1 MQEQN
6 VHMVKISSIKVV
18 IPRSRNKFR
27 HAEIT
32 ESIDASGLRKPIT
45 IRKIVDKKYDFALIC
60 GQGRLESLTALGE
73 ELIPAFILD
82 IDENQAYIMS
92 LVENMARVIP
102 RAGEQFQRI
111 KEMTDQGLTNKEISN
126 STGLSL
132 HWITSLTM
140 LINKGEN
147 KLLSAVESG
156 SIPISF
162 AVEIARVDF
171 EGGQELLIKA
181 FDEGLIK
188 HKDVGKVRELL
199 DSRDEGLKGFI
210 NNNFGVTKKKKK
222 MTTDE
227 LQQLYQDN
235 ISQHKKIK
243 NKDDYVEIKLL
254 VASQIFKELTSNESF
269 YKIVNEESL
278 QDIVKVIVKNTA
290 N

>member
-1 MQEQN
+1 MQEQII
-6 VHMVKISSIKVV
+6 HMVKISSIKVV

-45 IRKIVDKKYDFALIC
+45 IRRVVDKKYDFALIC

-111 KEMTDQGLTNKEISN
+111 KEMADQGLTNKEISN
-126 STGLSL
+126 ATGLSL

-188 HKDVGKVRELL
+188 HKDVGKIREIL

-210 NNNFGVTKKKKK
+210 NNNFGVAKKKKK

-243 NKDDYVEIKLL
+243 NKADYVEIKLL
-254 VASQIFKELTSNESF
+254 VANQIFKELTSNESF
-269 YKIVNEESL
+269 SKIVIEESL
-278 QDIVKVIVKNTA
+278 QDVVKVIVKNTT

>member
-1 MQEQN
+1 MQDQN

-45 IRKIVDKKYDFALIC
+45 IRKIIDKKYDFALIC

-73 ELIPAFILD
+73 ELVPAFILD

-111 KEMTDQGLTNKEISN
+111 KEMTEQGLTNKEISN

-156 SIPISF
+156 CIPISF
-162 AVEIARVDF
+162 AVEVARVDF

-188 HKDVGKVRELL
+188 HKDVGKIREIL

-210 NNNFGVTKKKKK
+210 NNNFGVAKKKKK
-222 MTTDE
+222 MSTDE

-243 NKDDYVEIKLL
+243 NKAEYVEIKLL
-254 VASQIFKELTSNESF
+254 VAGQIFKELTSNESF
-269 YKIVNEESL
+269 SKIVSEESL
-278 QDIVKVIVKNTA
+278 QDVVKVIVKNTT

>member
-1 MQEQN
+1 MQDQN
-6 VHMVKISSIKVV
+6 VYMVKISSIKVV

-32 ESIDASGLRKPIT
+32 ESIDSSGLRKPIT
-45 IRKIVDKKYDFALIC
+45 IRRIVDKKYDFALIC

-73 ELIPAFILD
+73 ELVPAFILD

-111 KEMTDQGLTNKEISN
+111 KEMTEQGLTNKEISN

-140 LINKGEN
+140 LISKGEN

-156 SIPISF
+156 CIPISF

-188 HKDVGKVRELL
+188 HKDVGKIREIL

-210 NNNFGVTKKKKK
+210 NNNFGVAKKKKK

-243 NKDDYVEIKLL
+243 NKAEYVEIKLL

-269 YKIVNEESL
+269 SKIVSEESL
-278 QDIVKVIVKNTA
+278 QDVVKVIVKNAA

>member
-1 MQEQN
+1 MQDQN

-45 IRKIVDKKYDFALIC
+45 IRRIIDKKYDFALIC

-73 ELIPAFILD
+73 ELVPAFILD

-111 KEMTDQGLTNKEISN
+111 KEMTEQGLTNKEISN

-156 SIPISF
+156 CIPISF

-188 HKDVGKVRELL
+188 HKDVGKIREIL

-210 NNNFGVTKKKKK
+210 NNNFGVAKKKKK
-222 MTTDE
+222 MSTDE

-243 NKDDYVEIKLL
+243 NKAEYVEIKLL
-254 VASQIFKELTSNESF
+254 VAGQIFKELTSNESF
-269 YKIVNEESL
+269 SKIVSEESL
-278 QDIVKVIVKNTA
+278 QDIVKVIVKNTT

>member
-1 MQEQN
+1 MRDQN

-45 IRKIVDKKYDFALIC
+45 IRRIVDKKYDFALIC

-111 KEMTDQGLTNKEISN
+111 KEMTQQGLTNKEISS

-156 SIPISF
+156 CIPISF

-188 HKDVGKVRELL
+188 HKDVGKIREIL

-210 NNNFGVTKKKKK
+210 NNNFGVAKKKKK

-243 NKDDYVEIKLL
+243 NKAEYVEIKLL

-269 YKIVNEESL
+269 SKIVAEESL
-278 QDIVKVIVKNTA
+278 QDVVKVIVRNTT

>member
-1 MQEQN
+1 MQDQN

-32 ESIDASGLRKPIT
+32 ESIDSSGLRKPIT
-45 IRKIVDKKYDFALIC
+45 IRRIVDKKYDFALIC

-73 ELIPAFILD
+73 ELVPAFILD

-111 KEMTDQGLTNKEISN
+111 KEMTEQGLTNKEISN

-156 SIPISF
+156 CIPISF

-188 HKDVGKVRELL
+188 HKDVGKIREIL

-210 NNNFGVTKKKKK
+210 NNNFGVAKKKRK

-243 NKDDYVEIKLL
+243 YKAEYVEIKLL
-254 VASQIFKELTSNESF
+254 VASQIFKELTSNENFS
-269 YKIVNEESL
+269 KIVSEESL
-278 QDIVKVIVKNTA
+278 QDVVKVIVKNAA

>member
-126 STGLSL
+126 FTGLSL

-243 NKDDYVEIKLL
+243 NKADYVEIKLL

>member
-1 MQEQN
+1 MQDQN

-45 IRKIVDKKYDFALIC
+45 IRRIVDKKYDFALIC

-111 KEMTDQGLTNKEISN
+111 KEMTEQGLTNKEISS

-156 SIPISF
+156 CIPISF

-188 HKDVGKVRELL
+188 HKDVGKIREIL

-210 NNNFGVTKKKKK
+210 NNNFGVAKKKKK

-243 NKDDYVEIKLL
+243 NKAEYVEIKLL
-254 VASQIFKELTSNESF
+254 VAGQIFKELTSNESF
-269 YKIVNEESL
+269 SKIVSEESL
-278 QDIVKVIVKNTA
+278 QDVVKVIVKNTT

>member
-6 VHMVKISSIKVV
+6 IHMVKISSIKIV
-18 IPRSRNKFR
+18 IPRARNKFR

-188 HKDVGKVRELL
+188 HKDVGKVREIL

-243 NKDDYVEIKLL
+243 NKADYVEIKLL

>member
-1 MQEQN
+1 MQDQN
-6 VHMVKISSIKVV
+6 IHMVRISSIKVV

-32 ESIDASGLRKPIT
+32 ESIDTSGLRKPIT
-45 IRKIVDKKYDFALIC
+45 IRRIVDKKYDFALIC

-73 ELIPAFILD
+73 ELIPAFIVD
-82 IDENQAYIMS
+82 IDEHQAYIMS

-102 RAGEQFQRI
+102 RAGEQFLRI
-111 KEMTDQGLTNKEISN
+111 KEMTEQGLSNKEISN

-132 HWITSLTM
+132 HWIASITM

-162 AVEIARVDF
+162 AVEIARVDY

-188 HKDVGKVRELL
+188 HKDVGKVRDIL

-210 NNNFGVTKKKKK
+210 NNNFGVAKKKKK

-227 LQQLYQDN
+227 LQHLYQEN
-235 ISQHKKIK
+235 ISQHKQI
-243 NKDDYVEIKLL
+243 NKKAEYVEIKLL
-254 VASQIFKELTSNESF
+254 IASQIFKELSTNEHFS
-269 YKIVNEESL
+269 KIVNEECL
-278 QDIVKVIVKNTA
+278 QDIVKVIVKNTT

>member
-1 MQEQN
+1 MQDQN

-45 IRKIVDKKYDFALIC
+45 IRRIVDKKYDFALIC

-111 KEMTDQGLTNKEISN
+111 KEMTEQGLTNKEISS

-156 SIPISF
+156 CIPISF

-171 EGGQELLIKA
+171 EGGQELLLKA

-188 HKDVGKVRELL
+188 HKDVGKIREIL

-210 NNNFGVTKKKKK
+210 NNNFGVAKKKKK

-243 NKDDYVEIKLL
+243 NKAEYVEIKLL
-254 VASQIFKELTSNESF
+254 VAGQIFKELTSNESF
-269 YKIVNEESL
+269 SKIVSEESL
-278 QDIVKVIVKNTA
+278 QDVMKVIVKNTT

>member
-1 MQEQN
+1 MNDDQI
-6 VHMVKISSIKVV
+6 HMIEISKIKVV
-18 IPRSRNKFR
+18 IPRSRNKFK

-32 ESIDASGLRKPIT
+32 DSIDTSGLRKPIT
-45 IRKIVDKKYDFALIC
+45 VRKIADKKYEFALIC
-60 GQGRLESLTALGE
+60 GQGRLESLSALGE

-82 IDENQAYIMS
+82 IDENKAYIMS

-111 KEMTDQGLTNKEISN
+111 KEMNEQGLSNKEISY

-156 SIPISF
+156 CIPISF

-171 EGGQELLIKA
+171 EGGQELLLKA

-188 HKDVGKVRELL
+188 HKDVGKIREIL

-210 NNNFGVTKKKKK
+210 NNNFGVAKKKKK

-243 NKDDYVEIKLL
+243 NKAEYVEIKLL
-254 VASQIFKELTSNESF
+254 VAGQIFKELTSNESF
-269 YKIVNEESL
+269 SKIVSEESL
-278 QDIVKVIVKNTA
+278 QDVVKVIVKNTT

>member
-222 MTTDE
+222 
-227 LQQLYQDN
+227 
-235 ISQHKKIK
+235 
-243 NKDDYVEIKLL
+243 
-254 VASQIFKELTSNESF
+254 
-269 YKIVNEESL
+269 
-278 QDIVKVIVKNTA
+278 
-290 N
+290 

>member
-1 MQEQN
+1 MQDQN

-45 IRKIVDKKYDFALIC
+45 IRRIVDKKYDFALIC

-111 KEMTDQGLTNKEISN
+111 KEMTEQGLTNKEISS

-156 SIPISF
+156 CIPISF

-188 HKDVGKVRELL
+188 HKDVGKIREIL

-210 NNNFGVTKKKKK
+210 NNNFGVAKKKKK

-243 NKDDYVEIKLL
+243 NKAEYVEIKLL

-269 YKIVNEESL
+269 SKIVAEESL
-278 QDIVKVIVKNTA
+278 QDVVKVIVRNAT

>member
-6 VHMVKISSIKVV
+6 IHMVKISSIKVV

-243 NKDDYVEIKLL
+243 NKADYVEIKLL

>member
-1 MQEQN
+1 MQDQN

-32 ESIDASGLRKPIT
+32 ESIDTSGLRKPIT
-45 IRKIVDKKYDFALIC
+45 IRRIVDKKYDFALIC

-73 ELIPAFILD
+73 ELVPAFILD

-111 KEMTDQGLTNKEISN
+111 KEMTEQGLTNKEISN

-156 SIPISF
+156 CIPISF

-188 HKDVGKVRELL
+188 HKNVGKIREIL

-210 NNNFGVTKKKKK
+210 NNNFGVAKKRKKI
-222 MTTDE
+222 TTDE

-243 NKDDYVEIKLL
+243 NKAEYVEIKLL
-254 VASQIFKELTSNESF
+254 VVGQIFKELTSNEIF
-269 YKIVNEESL
+269 FKIVSEESL
-278 QDIVKVIVKNTA
+278 QDVVKVIAKNAA

>member
-1 MQEQN
+1 MQDQN

-45 IRKIVDKKYDFALIC
+45 IRRIVDKKYDFALIC

-111 KEMTDQGLTNKEISN
+111 KEMTEQGLTNKEISS

-156 SIPISF
+156 CIPISF

-171 EGGQELLIKA
+171 EGGQELLLKA

-188 HKDVGKVRELL
+188 HKDVGKIREIL

-210 NNNFGVTKKKKK
+210 NNNFGVAKKKKK

-227 LQQLYQDN
+227 LQQLYQNN

-243 NKDDYVEIKLL
+243 NKAEYVEIKLL
-254 VASQIFKELTSNESF
+254 VAGQIFKELTSNESF
-269 YKIVNEESL
+269 SKIVSEESL
-278 QDIVKVIVKNTA
+278 QDVVKVIVKNTT

>member
-1 MQEQN
+1 MQDQN

-45 IRKIVDKKYDFALIC
+45 IRRIVDKKYDFALIC

-73 ELIPAFILD
+73 ELVPAFILD

-111 KEMTDQGLTNKEISN
+111 KEMTEQGLTNKEISS

-156 SIPISF
+156 CIPISF

-188 HKDVGKVRELL
+188 HKDVGKIREIL

-210 NNNFGVTKKKKK
+210 NNNFGVAKKKKK

-243 NKDDYVEIKLL
+243 NKAEYVEIKLL

-269 YKIVNEESL
+269 SKIVSEESL
-278 QDIVKVIVKNTA
+278 QDVVKVIVKNAA

>member
-1 MQEQN
+1 MQDQN

-45 IRKIVDKKYDFALIC
+45 IRRIVDKKYDFALIC

-111 KEMTDQGLTNKEISN
+111 KEMTEQGLTNKEISS

-156 SIPISF
+156 CIPISF

-188 HKDVGKVRELL
+188 HKDVGKIREIL

-210 NNNFGVTKKKKK
+210 NNNFGVAKKKKK

-243 NKDDYVEIKLL
+243 NKAEYIEIKLL
-254 VASQIFKELTSNESF
+254 VAGQIFKELTSNESF
-269 YKIVNEESL
+269 SKIVSEESL
-278 QDIVKVIVKNTA
+278 QDVVKVIVKNTT

>member
-1 MQEQN
+1 MQDQN

-45 IRKIVDKKYDFALIC
+45 IRRIIDKKYDFALIC

-73 ELIPAFILD
+73 ELVPAFILD

-111 KEMTDQGLTNKEISN
+111 KEMTEQGLTNKEISN

-156 SIPISF
+156 CIPISF

-188 HKDVGKVRELL
+188 HKDVGKIREIL

-210 NNNFGVTKKKKK
+210 NNNFGVAKKRKK
-222 MTTDE
+222 MSTDE

-243 NKDDYVEIKLL
+243 NKAEYVEIKLL
-254 VASQIFKELTSNESF
+254 VAGQIFKELTSNESF
-269 YKIVNEESL
+269 SKIVSEESL
-278 QDIVKVIVKNTA
+278 QDIVKVIVKNTT

>member
-1 MQEQN
+1 MQDQN

-111 KEMTDQGLTNKEISN
+111 KEMTEQGLTNKEISS

-156 SIPISF
+156 CIPISF

-188 HKDVGKVRELL
+188 HKDVGKIREIL

-210 NNNFGVTKKKKK
+210 NNNFGVAKKKKK

-243 NKDDYVEIKLL
+243 NKAEYVEIKLL
-254 VASQIFKELTSNESF
+254 VASQIFKELTSNENFS
-269 YKIVNEESL
+269 KIVAEESL
-278 QDIVKVIVKNTA
+278 QDVVKVIVRNTT

>member
-1 MQEQN
+1 MKDDQI
-6 VHMVKISSIKVV
+6 HMIKISDIKVV

-27 HAEIT
+27 HSEIT

-45 IRKIVDKKYDFALIC
+45 VRRIVDKKYQFALIC

-73 ELIPAFILD
+73 ELTPAIVLD
-82 IDENQAYIMS
+82 IDENKAYIMS
-92 LVENMARVIP
+92 LVENMARVVP

-111 KEMTDQGLTNKEISN
+111 KEMTEQGLTNKEISN

-140 LINKGEN
+140 LISKGEN

-156 SIPISF
+156 SIPISL

-181 FDEGLIK
+181 FDKGLIK
-188 HKDVGKVRELL
+188 HKDVGKIREIL
-199 DSRDEGLKGFI
+199 DSRDEGLKGYL
-210 NNNFGVTKKKKK
+210 NNNFGITKKKKK

-227 LQQLYQDN
+227 LKKIYQDN
-235 ISQHKKIK
+235 ISQHRKIK
-243 NKDDYVEIKLL
+243 NKAEYVEMNLL
-254 VASQIFKELTSNESF
+254 IANQIFKEL
-269 YKIVNEESL
+269 VNDEEFLRILDEESL
-278 QDIVKVIVKNTA
+278 NEVVNIIVKNTT

>member
-1 MQEQN
+1 MQDQN

-32 ESIDASGLRKPIT
+32 ESIDTSGLRKPIT
-45 IRKIVDKKYDFALIC
+45 IRRIVDKKYDFALIC

-73 ELIPAFILD
+73 ELAPAFILD

-111 KEMTDQGLTNKEISN
+111 KEMTEQGLTNKEISN

-156 SIPISF
+156 CIPISF

-188 HKDVGKVRELL
+188 HKDVGKIREIL

-210 NNNFGVTKKKKK
+210 NNNFGVTKKRKK

-243 NKDDYVEIKLL
+243 NKAEYVEIKLL
-254 VASQIFKELTSNESF
+254 VVGQIFKELTSNEIF
-269 YKIVNEESL
+269 FKIVSEESL
-278 QDIVKVIVKNTA
+278 QDVVKVIAKNAA

>member
-1 MQEQN
+1 MQDQN

-45 IRKIVDKKYDFALIC
+45 IRRIVDKKYDFALIC

-111 KEMTDQGLTNKEISN
+111 KEMTEQGLTNKEISS

-156 SIPISF
+156 CIPISF

-188 HKDVGKVRELL
+188 HKDVGKIREIL

-210 NNNFGVTKKKKK
+210 NNNFGVSKKKKK

-243 NKDDYVEIKLL
+243 NKAEYVEIKLL

-269 YKIVNEESL
+269 SKIVVEESL
-278 QDIVKVIVKNTA
+278 QDVVKVIVKNTT

>member
-1 MQEQN
+1 MQDQN

-45 IRKIVDKKYDFALIC
+45 IRRIVDKKYDFALIC

-73 ELIPAFILD
+73 ELVPAFILD

-111 KEMTDQGLTNKEISN
+111 KEMTEQGLTNKEISN

-156 SIPISF
+156 CIPISF

-188 HKDVGKVRELL
+188 HKDVGKIREIL

-210 NNNFGVTKKKKK
+210 NNNFGVAKKKRK

-243 NKDDYVEIKLL
+243 NKAEYVEIKLL
-254 VASQIFKELTSNESF
+254 VASQMFKELTSNESF
-269 YKIVNEESL
+269 SKIVNDEGL
-278 QDIVKVIVKNTA
+278 QDVVKVIVKNTT

>member
-1 MQEQN
+1 MQDQN

-45 IRKIVDKKYDFALIC
+45 IRRIVDKKYDFALIC

-92 LVENMARVIP
+92 LVENMTRVIP

-111 KEMTDQGLTNKEISN
+111 KEMTEQGLTNKEISS

-156 SIPISF
+156 CIPISF

-171 EGGQELLIKA
+171 EGGQELLLKA

-188 HKDVGKVRELL
+188 HKDVGKIREIL

-210 NNNFGVTKKKKK
+210 NNNFGVAKKKKK

-243 NKDDYVEIKLL
+243 NKAEYVEIKLL
-254 VASQIFKELTSNESF
+254 VAGQIFKELTSNEIFS
-269 YKIVNEESL
+269 KIVSEESL
-278 QDIVKVIVKNTA
+278 QDVVKVIVKNTT

>member
-1 MQEQN
+1 MQDQN

-45 IRKIVDKKYDFALIC
+45 IRRIVDKKYDFALIC

-73 ELIPAFILD
+73 ELVPAFILD

-111 KEMTDQGLTNKEISN
+111 KEMTEQGLTNKEISN

-156 SIPISF
+156 CIPISF

-188 HKDVGKVRELL
+188 HKDVGKIREIL

-210 NNNFGVTKKKKK
+210 NNNFGVAKKKRK

-243 NKDDYVEIKLL
+243 NKAEYVEIKLL

-269 YKIVNEESL
+269 SKIVNDEGL
-278 QDIVKVIVKNTA
+278 QDVVKVIVKNTA

>member
-1 MQEQN
+1 MQDQN

-32 ESIDASGLRKPIT
+32 ESIDTSGLRKPIT
-45 IRKIVDKKYDFALIC
+45 IRRIVDKKYDFALIC

-73 ELIPAFILD
+73 ELVPAFILD

-111 KEMTDQGLTNKEISN
+111 KEMTEQGLTNKEISN

-156 SIPISF
+156 CIPISF

-188 HKDVGKVRELL
+188 HKDVGKIREIL

-210 NNNFGVTKKKKK
+210 NNNFGVTKKRKK

-243 NKDDYVEIKLL
+243 NKAEYVEIKLL
-254 VASQIFKELTSNESF
+254 VVGQIFKELTSNEIF
-269 YKIVNEESL
+269 FKIVSEESL
-278 QDIVKVIVKNTA
+278 QDVVKVIAKNAA

>member
-6 VHMVKISSIKVV
+6 VNMVKISSIKVV

-243 NKDDYVEIKLL
+243 NKADYVEIKLL

>member
-1 MQEQN
+1 MQDQN

-45 IRKIVDKKYDFALIC
+45 IRRIVDKKYDFALIC
-60 GQGRLESLTALGE
+60 GQGRLESLTTLGE
-73 ELIPAFILD
+73 ELVPAFILD

-111 KEMTDQGLTNKEISN
+111 KEMTEQGLTNKEISN

-156 SIPISF
+156 CIPISF

-188 HKDVGKVRELL
+188 HKDVGKIREIL

-210 NNNFGVTKKKKK
+210 NNNFGVAKKRKK
-222 MTTDE
+222 MSTDE

-243 NKDDYVEIKLL
+243 NKAEYVEIKLL
-254 VASQIFKELTSNESF
+254 VAGQIFKELTSNESF
-269 YKIVNEESL
+269 SKIVSEESL
-278 QDIVKVIVKNTA
+278 QDIVKVIVKNTT

>member
-1 MQEQN
+1 MQDQN

-45 IRKIVDKKYDFALIC
+45 IRRIVDKKYDFALIC

-111 KEMTDQGLTNKEISN
+111 KEMTEQGLTNKEISS

-156 SIPISF
+156 CIPISF

-188 HKDVGKVRELL
+188 HKDVGKIREIL

-210 NNNFGVTKKKKK
+210 NNNFGVAKKKKK

-243 NKDDYVEIKLL
+243 NKAEYVEIKLL

-269 YKIVNEESL
+269 SKIVVEESL
-278 QDIVKVIVKNTA
+278 EDVVKVIVKNTT

>member
-6 VHMVKISSIKVV
+6 IHMVKISSIKVV
-18 IPRSRNKFR
+18 IPRARNKFR

-188 HKDVGKVRELL
+188 HKDVGKVREIL

-243 NKDDYVEIKLL
+243 NKADYVEIKLL

>member
-1 MQEQN
+1 MQEQII
-6 VHMVKISSIKVV
+6 HMVKISSIKVV

-32 ESIDASGLRKPIT
+32 ESIDASGLRKPVT
-45 IRKIVDKKYDFALIC
+45 IRRIVDKKYDFALIC

-111 KEMTDQGLTNKEISN
+111 KEMADQGLTNKEISN
-126 STGLSL
+126 ATGLSL

-162 AVEIARVDF
+162 AVEVARVDF

-188 HKDVGKVRELL
+188 HKDVGKIREIL

-210 NNNFGVTKKKKK
+210 NNNFGVAKKKKK

-243 NKDDYVEIKLL
+243 NKADYVEIKLL
-254 VASQIFKELTSNESF
+254 VANQIFKELTSNEVFS
-269 YKIVNEESL
+269 KIVIEESL
-278 QDIVKVIVKNTA
+278 QDVVRVIVKNTT

>member
-1 MQEQN
+1 MNDDQI
-6 VHMVKISSIKVV
+6 HMLEISKIKVV
-18 IPRSRNKFR
+18 IPRSRNKFK

-32 ESIDASGLRKPIT
+32 DSIDTSGLRKPIT
-45 IRKIVDKKYDFALIC
+45 VRRISDRKYEFSLIC

-73 ELIPAFILD
+73 KLIPAFILD
-82 IDENQAYIMS
+82 IDENKAYIMS

-111 KEMTDQGLTNKEISN
+111 KEMNEQGLSNKEISY

-140 LINKGEN
+140 LISKGEN

-156 SIPISF
+156 SIPISL

-188 HKDVGKVRELL
+188 HKDVGKIRDIL
-199 DSRDEGLKGFI
+199 DSRDEGLKGFL
-210 NNNFGVTKKKKK
+210 NNSFGVAKKKKK
-222 MTTDE
+222 LTTDE
-227 LQQLYQDN
+227 LKQIYQDN
-235 ISQHKKIK
+235 ISQHRKIK
-243 NKDDYVEIKLL
+243 NKAEYVERNLL
-254 VASQIFKELTSNESF
+254 IVSQIFKELSESEEF
-269 YKIVNEESL
+269 SKILNEENL
-278 QDIVKVIVKNTA
+278 NEVVKVIIKNTSC
-290 N
+290 

>member
-1 MQEQN
+1 MQDQN

-32 ESIDASGLRKPIT
+32 ESIDSSGLRKPIT
-45 IRKIVDKKYDFALIC
+45 IRRIVDKKYDFALIC

-73 ELIPAFILD
+73 ELVPAFILE

-111 KEMTDQGLTNKEISN
+111 KEMTEQGLTNKEISN

-156 SIPISF
+156 CIPISF
-162 AVEIARVDF
+162 AVEVARVDF

-188 HKDVGKVRELL
+188 QKDVGKIREIL

-210 NNNFGVTKKKKK
+210 NNNFGVAKKKRK

-243 NKDDYVEIKLL
+243 NKAEYVEIKLL
-254 VASQIFKELTSNESF
+254 VTSQIFKELTSNESF
-269 YKIVNEESL
+269 SKIVNDEDL
-278 QDIVKVIVKNTA
+278 QDVVKVIVKNTT